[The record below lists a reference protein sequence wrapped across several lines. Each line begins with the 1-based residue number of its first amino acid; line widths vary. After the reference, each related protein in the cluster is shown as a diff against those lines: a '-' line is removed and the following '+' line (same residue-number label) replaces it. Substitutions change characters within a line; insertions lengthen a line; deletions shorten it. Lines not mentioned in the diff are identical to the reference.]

1 MRVRKILEGIKM
13 AQTKYIK
20 CPHCKQKELGPYTV
34 DSSSVNR
41 TKGNCPHC
49 GKRYVIEYGKGKI
62 KATKE

>member
-1 MRVRKILEGIKM
+1 M